1 MRINKYKLKKN
12 TTLADV
18 VSFGARDGGGWIQ
31 KGSKYFLS
39 KKFYYKET
47 DLSVSINIT
56 FEDKLSEW
64 NDFDN
69 VLGRGA
75 QVQTRLHQRF
85 VVALDAAGVVELVEV
100 GRNVGDVLG
109 DLGGIAVAGCGNDLA
124 VEGRE

>member
-12 TTLADV
+12 TTLADD
-18 VSFGARDGGGWIQ
+18 VSFGARDGGGWIK

-69 VLGRGA
+69 VLVLDEDFGQPYTPFYGDNYKRD
-75 QVQTRLHQRF
+75 VQNSPS
-85 VVALDAAGVVELVEV
+85 LVFCIEKY
-100 GRNVGDVLG
+100 NEYMDSIPFFEKILG
-109 DLGGIAVAGCGNDLA
+109 D
-124 VEGRE
+124 